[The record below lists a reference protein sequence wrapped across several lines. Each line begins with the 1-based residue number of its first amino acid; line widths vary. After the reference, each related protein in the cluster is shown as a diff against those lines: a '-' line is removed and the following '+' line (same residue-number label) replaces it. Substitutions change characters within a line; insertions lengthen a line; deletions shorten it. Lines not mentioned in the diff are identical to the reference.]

1 MGDNYKKK
9 FKKDVDSI
17 LQYNLNFDQIK
28 DKIIID
34 DSNKKYREKGRFL
47 NKHHTHNRGFKFNWK
62 VLSVATSILL
72 IFSVSLIY
80 FTTQNKNNYKLSPF
94 NTKLQGAVFGKQS
107 LNFDSP
113 LNLSELIDNQHS
125 NVNPTYFYEVD
136 AKGSDNFYTCA
147 YFPTKYINILS
158 NMISYY
164 VNSFMY
170 FDHIDMIDG
179 KLIAA
184 YQDYFL
190 KNKLD
195 QKESVKWYQ
204 ISSKDKIPHQ
214 IKDYSLG
221 LVLGSQDVHFLTNKT
236 TNEKLDITKKIFYR
250 NFYNIKDGIFDNQ
263 HNIQGFLIDM
273 KDKNM
278 LLSEIL
284 INNDTFSFR
293 EIIFER
299 QYKIIENNI
308 ELVLY
313 SNNRERL
320 GHYKTE
326 LESIKIEEYYKDNT
340 LYATYNYIQFCN
352 MYFNH

>member
-80 FTTQNKNNYKLSPF
+80 FTTQNKNDYKLSPF

-147 YFPTKYINILS
+147 YFPTKYYENIKIEAKKYSDLYLY
-158 NMISYY
+158 N
-164 VNSFMY
+164 
-170 FDHIDMIDG
+170 IDLDLIDG

-195 QKESVKWYQ
+195 YKESVKWYQ

-236 TNEKLDITKKIFYR
+236 TNEELDITKKIFYR
-250 NFYNIKDGIFDNQ
+250 NFYNIQDGIFDNQ

-273 KDKNM
+273 EDKN
-278 LLSEIL
+278 LLLTETL
-284 INNDTFSFR
+284 IDNDTLSFK

-299 QYKIIENNI
+299 QYQIINNSI
-308 ELVLY
+308 EINLY
-313 SNNRERL
+313 LNGNDEI

-326 LESIKIEEYYKDNT
+326 LESIKIEEYYKDNI